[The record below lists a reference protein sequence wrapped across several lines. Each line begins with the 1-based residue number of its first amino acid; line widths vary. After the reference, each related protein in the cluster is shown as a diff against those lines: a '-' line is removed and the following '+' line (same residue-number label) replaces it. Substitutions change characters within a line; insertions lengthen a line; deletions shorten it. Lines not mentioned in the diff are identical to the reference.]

1 MVRIWKQD
9 RKEAAPGSAP
19 PAIVPIVL
27 YHGKRPWPYS
37 TQFADWLRIRDE
49 LREVLAPFQPDFKH
63 VLMDLGQMPMEAI
76 KGRLMTRLALSL
88 MKAVQDSTVLEW
100 LERFGQLLLEFSRE
114 EEMMGQF
121 RAMLRYL
128 FQAEASAPSTFRD
141 LASKVENTRIRQ
153 GVMTIAEQLKQEG
166 AVMGQIQSC
175 QELLNL
181 PVSAVEELA
190 RQSIED
196 LESLLGR
203 LKAQLR
209 SRVRN

>member
-141 LASKVENTRIRQ
+141 LASKVENTYKTGRYDNRRATEA
-153 GVMTIAEQLKQEG
+153 GRPSGRRGDGADSKLSGIAEPSGERG
-166 AVMGQIQSC
+166 
-175 QELLNL
+175 
-181 PVSAVEELA
+181 
-190 RQSIED
+190 
-196 LESLLGR
+196 
-203 LKAQLR
+203 
-209 SRVRN
+209 